1 LVSCQYYW
9 LSNKI
14 IIKGAAEGCE
24 PAPDPCIENPNAEEC
39 EPHLL
44 TMKKQTMKKL
54 TMAIQIPMTMM
65 AMEIQEMAERVMM
78 IVEEV
83 MQAAIVVV
91 EEMQQNNLMLQ
102 LRHN

>member
-44 TMKKQTMKKL
+44 TMKKL